1 MELKLTDEEASTLW
15 CPMARVNGSNRTE
28 RGVRAPGSECIGSRC
43 ALWVVDNDAKVLTR
57 VAENQRATRVEDA
70 GKRPPDDCEFVPA
83 TARLPAHWRT
93 DAPARGHCG
102 LIGGV
107 K

>member
-1 MELKLTDEEASTLW
+1 MELTDKEASTLW

-43 ALWVVDNDAKVLTR
+43 ALWVVDKEVKVLTR

-70 GKRPPDDCEFVPA
+70 GKRPPGECEFVPSGSHL
-83 TARLPAHWRT
+83 RPAHWRT
-93 DAPARGHCG
+93 DAPALGHCG
-102 LIGGV
+102 MV
-107 K
+107 KI